1 MLSEELLETLN
12 TFLTVGIVCGI
23 VFLLFVFVGGLVL
36 FVVSDF
42 RSSKLDKDDLEE
54 LEEKLILEIRKAKDK
69 ELSAKDCAL
78 MNIESDIKYIR
89 EKFKEN
95 KK

>member
-23 VFLLFVFVGGLVL
+23 VFLILVFVGLMIL
-36 FVVSDF
+36 FVTSDF
-42 RSSKLDKDDLEE
+42 RSSKADKDDLEE
-54 LEEKLILEIRKAKDK
+54 LEQKLTLEIRKAKDK
-69 ELSAKDCAL
+69 ELSAKECAL

-89 EKFKEN
+89 EKLKEN
-95 KK
+95 K